1 MIGADAAGEALV
13 LAVEQHIFGVGR
25 GAVDDLVQTPA
36 GEGQAVQFAGG
47 EQAALEHLRQQAA
60 VAGLDHR
67 QFGDVRAVAQFGVGG
82 LDLGGQAQA
91 AELVRGAAVVL
102 YRQQVGA
109 GAPATGVELDPEHA
123 QGIEAEADR
132 TFGVAGL
139 DVEEETLAPFFAL
152 VLAIAFAE
160 ITIQVDIG
168 HDQVGAAVFDKS
180 GLGGRREQRRGYG

>member
-1 MIGADAAGEALV
+1 M
-13 LAVEQHIFGVGR
+13 
-25 GAVDDLVQTPA
+25 
-36 GEGQAVQFAGG
+36 
-47 EQAALEHLRQQAA
+47 
-60 VAGLDHR
+60 
-67 QFGDVRAVAQFGVGG
+67 RAVAQFGVGG

-160 ITIQVDIG
+160 ITIQVDIA